1 MSNFF
6 IPGHGEDALG
16 QGLSYQNHSKML
28 EERLKN
34 RGTAKNRRPSKMYAE
49 SGPRSGSRLDQ
60 RLTKVANEI
69 LAARHA
75 RRPFIDAKKEELKK
89 ERQRQKKMLEDLG
102 LGNIKD
108 GGVKNF
114 KGGGA
119 VMKGRG
125 GSYKGCK

>member
-1 MSNFF
+1 MTNFF
-6 IPGHGEDALG
+6 IRGYGSDAMG
-16 QGLSYQNHSKML
+16 QGLSYQKHEKKL
-28 EERLKN
+28 DDRLKN

-49 SGPRSGSRLDQ
+49 SGPRSGSRVDQ
-60 RLTKVANEI
+60 KITKLANEI
-69 LAARHA
+69 LAARRA

-89 ERQRQKKMLEDLG
+89 ERQSQKKMLEDMG
-102 LGNIKD
+102 LGNVKD
-108 GGVKNF
+108 GGVKGF

>member
-1 MSNFF
+1 MGNF
-6 IPGHGEDALG
+6 IILGAGEDAMG
-16 QGLSYQNHSKML
+16 KGLSEKKHGKKL
-28 EERLKN
+28 DDRLKN

-49 SGPRSGSRLDQ
+49 SGPRSGSRVDNKI
-60 RLTKVANEI
+60 TEFANEL
-69 LAARHA
+69 LAARRA

-89 ERQRQKKMLEDLG
+89 ERQKQKKMLEDMG
-102 LGNIKD
+102 LGNVKD
-108 GGVKNF
+108 GGVKKF